1 MGGGAVQEE
10 GERRSDG
17 RTERKKDGGRRR
29 AAVFYM
35 NNVVEMSSIS
45 LAIEH
50 VCDSSLGA
58 AALRSLIIFKGP
70 RSIFI

>member
-1 MGGGAVQEE
+1 MG
-10 GERRSDG
+10 RKK
-17 RTERKKDGGRRR
+17 ERKKDGGRRGP
-29 AAVFYM
+29 VFYM

-50 VCDSSLGA
+50 VCGSSLGA
-58 AALRSLIIFKGP
+58 AALCSLIIFKGP